1 MSGLE
6 GGFDPVGVVIDWL
19 DACRQRRL
27 TDLLELYADQ
37 ATLDCCGGGR
47 SSSDELACFAI
58 GRASSARRLRPSS
71 SSTKFSPRET
81 ASASTVAI
89 TTAARFE
96 RNSGS
101 TIRERSPE
109 RFAYLSE
116 KTARKPRSLS
126 LAPVARR

>member
-47 SSSDELACFAI
+47 SSSDELVVHHSDFDDLI
-58 GRASSARRLRPSS
+58 PSHSRAPD
-71 SSTKFSPRET
+71 F
-81 ASASTVAI
+81 
-89 TTAARFE
+89 
-96 RNSGS
+96 
-101 TIRERSPE
+101 
-109 RFAYLSE
+109 
-116 KTARKPRSLS
+116 
-126 LAPVARR
+126 